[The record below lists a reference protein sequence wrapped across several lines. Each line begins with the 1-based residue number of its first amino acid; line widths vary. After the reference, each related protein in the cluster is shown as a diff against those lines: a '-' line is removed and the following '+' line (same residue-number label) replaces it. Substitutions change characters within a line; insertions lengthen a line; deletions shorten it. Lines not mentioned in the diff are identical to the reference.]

1 MLPSDVGGTHTLRVS
16 REDLLGRRERDV
28 VRHDPDVLDARPL
41 ETLDG
46 VHDQRSIRNR
56 HEVSAQNVEGGPPFG
71 GRSTLEHDQ
80 SL

>member
-46 VHDQRSIRNR
+46 VHD
-56 HEVSAQNVEGGPPFG
+56 
-71 GRSTLEHDQ
+71 
-80 SL
+80 